1 LESTNRHEIREA
13 YDVTSMN
20 TGFDGQEYPQF
31 RKSIECILPQLSEL
45 TLRLL
50 KCLAIALGLEENYFV
65 ERHKHMCAEDKQN
78 PTTFRTLFYPSL
90 SASDTLEAGVQRCG
104 EHSDYGTVTL
114 LFQDDMGGL
123 EVLSEGRWIPAT
135 PIPDTILVNL
145 GDLMQFWT
153 ADYYTATVHRVRVP
167 EEEVRRCAP
176 RQSLAFFVHPDNEVM
191 VSPLDG
197 SSKYPTVSALDHLS
211 YRYSQT
217 YTY

>member
-1 LESTNRHEIREA
+1 
-13 YDVTSMN
+13 MGN

-114 LFQDDMGGL
+114 LFQDDMG
-123 EVLSEGRWIPAT
+123 
-135 PIPDTILVNL
+135 
-145 GDLMQFWT
+145 DLMQFWT

-197 SSKYPTVSALDHLS
+197 SSKYPTVSALDHL
-211 YRYSQT
+211 
-217 YTY
+217 